1 MFKFKSLKK
10 NRRFNLQTETTTDP
24 QGNRIYRIFIFS
36 GNYCDIIFRSP
47 TQVHFSNES
56 SGYHSGSRAG
66 SRPRLSMNGI
76 VARIR

>member
-1 MFKFKSLKK
+1 MDIY
-10 NRRFNLQTETTTDP
+10 TTL
-24 QGNRIYRIFIFS
+24 ILHEM
-36 GNYCDIIFRSP
+36 IIIIINVIVRSP